1 MPLKRPADRLQ
12 VFVFHLFASEPF
24 AVSPGG
30 KNVRGA
36 SGRWQTKRRL
46 HRAGSNRNPSRVYAA
61 VRCRMLCLLAEW
73 RSRGGVPLTAK
84 ALW

>member
-24 AVSPGG
+24 AVFPGA
-30 KNVRGA
+30 KNVRRRVWPLADLTQAA
-36 SGRWQTKRRL
+36 SCRSEEDSVK
-46 HRAGSNRNPSRVYAA
+46 VYT
-61 VRCRMLCLLAEW
+61 VVHCLMLCLLAEW